1 MVGSLFCWVEKKH
14 LCTNDRSGHTP
25 SWRCSQKNQFCET
38 TQTLK
43 KIHERLAR
51 IDERLV
57 QVEHFERVA
66 MTRMNEVRIMQKRNF
81 DKMMDGFK
89 AIQKAF
95 HMMANAVVDI
105 NEDLSENLGVVL
117 KI

>member
-1 MVGSLFCWVEKKH
+1 MEKIEKALLSLA
-14 LCTNDRSGHTP
+14 
-25 SWRCSQKNQFCET
+25 
-38 TQTLK
+38 
-43 KIHERLAR
+43 ERFSR
-51 IDERLV
+51 MEERMV

-66 MTRMNEVRIMQKRNF
+66 MTRMNEVRVMQKRNF
-81 DKMMDGFK
+81 EKMMDGFK

>member
-1 MVGSLFCWVEKKH
+1 MEKIEKALLSLA
-14 LCTNDRSGHTP
+14 
-25 SWRCSQKNQFCET
+25 
-38 TQTLK
+38 
-43 KIHERLAR
+43 ERFSR
-51 IDERLV
+51 MEERLV

-66 MTRMNEVRIMQKRNF
+66 MTRMNDVRIMQKRNF

-105 NEDLSENLGVVL
+105 NEDLSENLGLVL

>member
-1 MVGSLFCWVEKKH
+1 MEKVLTSLES
-14 LCTNDRSGHTP
+14 LA
-25 SWRCSQKNQFCET
+25 
-38 TQTLK
+38 
-43 KIHERLAR
+43 ERFSR
-51 IDERLV
+51 MEERLV

-66 MTRMNEVRIMQKRNF
+66 MTRMNEVRIMQTRNF
-81 DKMMDGFK
+81 DKMMEGFK

>member
-1 MVGSLFCWVEKKH
+1 MEKIEKALLSLA
-14 LCTNDRSGHTP
+14 
-25 SWRCSQKNQFCET
+25 
-38 TQTLK
+38 
-43 KIHERLAR
+43 ERFSR
-51 IDERLV
+51 MEERLV

>member
-1 MVGSLFCWVEKKH
+1 MEK
-14 LCTNDRSGHTP
+14 S
-25 SWRCSQKNQFCET
+25 
-38 TQTLK
+38 
-43 KIHERLAR
+43 LAR
-51 IDERLV
+51 LEKTLLSLAERFSRMEERMV

-66 MTRMNEVRIMQKRNF
+66 MTRMNEVRVMQKRNF
-81 DKMMDGFK
+81 EKMMDGFK

-95 HMMANAVVDI
+95 HMMPNAVVDI

>member
-1 MVGSLFCWVEKKH
+1 MEKIQASLES
-14 LCTNDRSGHTP
+14 LA
-25 SWRCSQKNQFCET
+25 
-38 TQTLK
+38 
-43 KIHERLAR
+43 ERFSR
-51 IDERLV
+51 MEERMV

>member
-1 MVGSLFCWVEKKH
+1 MEKVLTSLES
-14 LCTNDRSGHTP
+14 LA
-25 SWRCSQKNQFCET
+25 
-38 TQTLK
+38 
-43 KIHERLAR
+43 ERFSR
-51 IDERLV
+51 MEERLV

-81 DKMMDGFK
+81 DKMMDGFT

-95 HMMANAVVDI
+95 HMVANGGVDI

-117 KI
+117 HP

>member
-1 MVGSLFCWVEKKH
+1 MEKIQASLES
-14 LCTNDRSGHTP
+14 LA
-25 SWRCSQKNQFCET
+25 
-38 TQTLK
+38 
-43 KIHERLAR
+43 ERFSR
-51 IDERLV
+51 MEQRLV

-66 MTRMNEVRIMQKRNF
+66 MTRMNDVKVMQQRNF

-95 HMMANAVVDI
+95 HMLANAVVDI

-117 KI
+117 HP

>member
-1 MVGSLFCWVEKKH
+1 MEKIQASLES
-14 LCTNDRSGHTP
+14 LA
-25 SWRCSQKNQFCET
+25 
-38 TQTLK
+38 
-43 KIHERLAR
+43 ERFSR
-51 IDERLV
+51 MEERLV
-57 QVEHFERVA
+57 QVEHFARVA

>member
-1 MVGSLFCWVEKKH
+1 MEKIEKALLSLA
-14 LCTNDRSGHTP
+14 
-25 SWRCSQKNQFCET
+25 
-38 TQTLK
+38 
-43 KIHERLAR
+43 ERFSR
-51 IDERLV
+51 MEERLV

-66 MTRMNEVRIMQKRNF
+66 MTRMNDVRIMQKRNF

-89 AIQKAF
+89 SIQKAF

>member
-1 MVGSLFCWVEKKH
+1 MEKILASLES
-14 LCTNDRSGHTP
+14 LA
-25 SWRCSQKNQFCET
+25 
-38 TQTLK
+38 
-43 KIHERLAR
+43 ERFSR
-51 IDERLV
+51 MEERLV

-66 MTRMNEVRIMQKRNF
+66 MTRMNEVRIMQTRNF

>member
-1 MVGSLFCWVEKKH
+1 MEKIEKALLSLA
-14 LCTNDRSGHTP
+14 
-25 SWRCSQKNQFCET
+25 
-38 TQTLK
+38 
-43 KIHERLAR
+43 ERFSR
-51 IDERLV
+51 MEERMV

-66 MTRMNEVRIMQKRNF
+66 MTRMNDVRIMQKRNF

>member
-1 MVGSLFCWVEKKH
+1 MEKNLASLES
-14 LCTNDRSGHTP
+14 LA
-25 SWRCSQKNQFCET
+25 
-38 TQTLK
+38 
-43 KIHERLAR
+43 ERFSR
-51 IDERLV
+51 MEERLV

>member
-1 MVGSLFCWVEKKH
+1 MEKIEKALLSLA
-14 LCTNDRSGHTP
+14 
-25 SWRCSQKNQFCET
+25 
-38 TQTLK
+38 
-43 KIHERLAR
+43 ERFSR
-51 IDERLV
+51 MEERLV

-66 MTRMNEVRIMQKRNF
+66 MTRMNDVRIMQKRNF

-89 AIQKAF
+89 SIQKAF
-95 HMMANAVVDI
+95 HMMASAVYEI

>member
-1 MVGSLFCWVEKKH
+1 MEKIEKALLSLA
-14 LCTNDRSGHTP
+14 
-25 SWRCSQKNQFCET
+25 
-38 TQTLK
+38 
-43 KIHERLAR
+43 ERFSR
-51 IDERLV
+51 MEERLV

-66 MTRMNEVRIMQKRNF
+66 MTRMNDVRIMQKRNF

-117 KI
+117 HP

>member
-1 MVGSLFCWVEKKH
+1 MEKIQASLES
-14 LCTNDRSGHTP
+14 LA
-25 SWRCSQKNQFCET
+25 
-38 TQTLK
+38 
-43 KIHERLAR
+43 ERFSR
-51 IDERLV
+51 MEERLV

-66 MTRMNEVRIMQKRNF
+66 MTRMNEVRIMQTRNF

-95 HMMANAVVDI
+95 HMACGAVVDLDD
-105 NEDLSENLGVVL
+105 EMCERMGVC

>member
-1 MVGSLFCWVEKKH
+1 MEKIQASLES
-14 LCTNDRSGHTP
+14 LA
-25 SWRCSQKNQFCET
+25 
-38 TQTLK
+38 
-43 KIHERLAR
+43 ERFSR
-51 IDERLV
+51 MEQRLV

-66 MTRMNEVRIMQKRNF
+66 MTRMNEVRIMQTRNF
-81 DKMMDGFK
+81 DKMMAGFN
-89 AIQKAF
+89 AIQKAV

>member
-1 MVGSLFCWVEKKH
+1 MEKIQASLES
-14 LCTNDRSGHTP
+14 LA
-25 SWRCSQKNQFCET
+25 
-38 TQTLK
+38 
-43 KIHERLAR
+43 ERFSR
-51 IDERLV
+51 MEQRLV

-66 MTRMNEVRIMQKRNF
+66 MTRMNDVKVMQQRNF

-95 HMMANAVVDI
+95 HMLANAVVDI

>member
-1 MVGSLFCWVEKKH
+1 MEKIEKALLSLA
-14 LCTNDRSGHTP
+14 
-25 SWRCSQKNQFCET
+25 
-38 TQTLK
+38 
-43 KIHERLAR
+43 ERFSR
-51 IDERLV
+51 MEERLV

-66 MTRMNEVRIMQKRNF
+66 MTRMNDVRIMQKRNF

>member
-1 MVGSLFCWVEKKH
+1 MEKIEKALLSLA
-14 LCTNDRSGHTP
+14 
-25 SWRCSQKNQFCET
+25 
-38 TQTLK
+38 
-43 KIHERLAR
+43 ERFSR
-51 IDERLV
+51 MEERLV

-66 MTRMNEVRIMQKRNF
+66 MTRMNDVRIMQKRNF

-117 KI
+117 NI

>member
-1 MVGSLFCWVEKKH
+1 MNLNEKKQI
-14 LCTNDRSGHTP
+14 G
-25 SWRCSQKNQFCET
+25 EME
-38 TQTLK
+38 
-43 KIHERLAR
+43 KILAQLELISSRLA
-51 IDERLV
+51 IIENKMV

-66 MTRMNEVRIMQKRNF
+66 MTRMNDVKIMQKRNF